1 MDAARSANIHTFVT
15 SLPGGYET
23 KVSAKYDIKT
33 KPNTHLF
40 SSCKVLEILLLYVHP

>member
-23 KVSAKYDIKT
+23 KVSVNYEIKNQTKYTFI
-33 KPNTHLF
+33 F
-40 SSCKVLEILLLYVHP
+40 IL